1 MKIQLAKSTVL
12 KLFCFLRE
20 AERSVHRAITDP
32 WPEFR
37 DYYRPAKVAALRRLA
52 AALGEALG
60 SDIPTQEQMSR
71 EQAGESVSPPGIFR
85 YYLGHLIAARKK
97 AWPFPVPAVVFMAT
111 TLNRL
116 VALLEATQKPDPG
129 VLISLRMDCCAGE
142 WMIESRCHG
151 LPELRR
157 ARQVDHFNRAEWLPY
172 VTLNDILGEGYLEET
187 PTRQSA

>member
-1 MKIQLAKSTVL
+1 MRIPLEKSTVL

-37 DYYRPAKVAALRRLA
+37 DYYRPAKIAALQRLA
-52 AALGEALG
+52 ATLGEALG
-60 SDIPTQEQMSR
+60 SDFPAQGLISR
-71 EQAGESVSPPGIFR
+71 EQAGKSISSPGIFR
-85 YYLGHLIAARKK
+85 YYLGHLIATRKS
-97 AWPFPVPAVVFMAT
+97 AWTFPVPAVAFMAV

-116 VALLEATQKPDPG
+116 VTLVEATQKPDPS
-129 VLISLRMDCCAGE
+129 VLISLRMDCCASE

-157 ARQVDHFNRAEWLPY
+157 ARRIDHFHRTEWLPY
-172 VTLNDILGEGYLEET
+172 VTLSDILGEDYLEET